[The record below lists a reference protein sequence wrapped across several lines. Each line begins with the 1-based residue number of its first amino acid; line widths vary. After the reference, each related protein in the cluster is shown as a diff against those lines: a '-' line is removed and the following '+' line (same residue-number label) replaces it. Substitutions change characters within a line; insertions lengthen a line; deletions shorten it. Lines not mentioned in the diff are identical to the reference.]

1 VRRATALVLL
11 LVVSALAACG
21 GAGKSSPSSVTVT
34 QTQTVTA
41 PATTQG
47 AQLRKPVGHE
57 TLALQGKVTDI
68 QADAR
73 TGAAKS
79 FVLHP
84 DTGGAALRV
93 GVADGLNLN
102 LDARETLLGQAC
114 ANKVL
119 GSFKVEGAPGN
130 PGFDWSLLDAGVIS
144 DRCH

>member
-1 VRRATALVLL
+1 VRRAATLILPVL
-11 LVVSALAACG
+11 AFGLAACG
-21 GAGKSSPSSVTVT
+21 GGAKSSSNSVTVT

-41 PATTQG
+41 PATTQ
-47 AQLRKPVGHE
+47 AQELRKPVGHE
-57 TLALQGKVTDI
+57 TLALQGKVSDI

-73 TGAAKS
+73 TGAAKT
-79 FVLHP
+79 FLLHP
-84 DTGGAALRV
+84 DSGGPALRV

-119 GSFKVEGAPGN
+119 GSFKVEGAPGRAD
-130 PGFDWSLLDAGVIS
+130 FDWSLLDAGVIS